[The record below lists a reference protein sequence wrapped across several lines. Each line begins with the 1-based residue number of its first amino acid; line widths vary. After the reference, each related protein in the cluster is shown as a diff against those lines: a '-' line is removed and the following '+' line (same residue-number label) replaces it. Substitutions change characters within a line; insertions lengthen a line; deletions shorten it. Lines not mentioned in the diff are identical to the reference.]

1 MRTIHVK
8 DLNLNPPT
16 EIDMITEL
24 FETDCCDKKTLNV
37 KYQQEFLDFISHEE
51 FDRIPIEDTEC
62 MNDLMCQFIRAKV
75 NRVILVRPK
84 MESFIR
90 TYQGDGNDVLHI
102 GFIAYVLNYINFDYA
117 LILAKAIES
126 DIHYNATHS
135 KSRITFYDVLLRY
148 HHFNVV
154 SQLDDIVKSKDEII
168 ENLSQNRFSNPF
180 GKLFKRNKKSSAD

>member
-1 MRTIHVK
+1 MKEIHIK
-8 DLNLNPPT
+8 DLKPLT
-16 EIDMITEL
+16 EIDKITQL
-24 FETDCCDKKTLNV
+24 FENDFCDKKTLNV
-37 KYQQEFLDFISHEE
+37 KYQQEFVDYISHEE

-62 MNDLMCQFIRAKV
+62 MKDLMCQFIRAKV
-75 NRVILVRPK
+75 NRVFLVMQK

-90 TYQGDGNDVLHI
+90 TYQGDGNDILHI

-117 LILAKAIES
+117 LILAKAIEG
-126 DIHYNATHS
+126 DIHYNATHN

-180 GKLFKRNKKSSAD
+180 DKLFKKNKKPSAD